1 MDPET
6 SWWTLTYYTNSYSDE
21 KNQWTKST
29 SNLSLKLKN
38 SSRPNIWIR
47 FDERDKSVLLYKTK
61 DIIYYVSLSLNIY
74 KHLRS
79 INKSVQHVTNPFS
92 YKNIFIFF
100 KLYINLIS
108 NTHLPFFFLIFF
120 YTFSCHQH
128 KNRPTEKV
136 KKKNVLSIKYFY
148 FLGKN
153 ELFFFS

>member
-1 MDPET
+1 MSET
-6 SWWTLTYYTNSYSDE
+6 
-21 KNQWTKST
+21 
-29 SNLSLKLKN
+29 NLFFYIKRK
-38 SSRPNIWIR
+38 I
-47 FDERDKSVLLYKTK
+47 LY
-61 DIIYYVSLSLNIY
+61 IMFLYPLIY

-153 ELFFFS
+153 ELFFFFLTFFLFSANAIYYVAT